1 MASQPARTHEGLSH
15 LFLFLANILLFLS
28 FSEIEE
34 QIREIQ
40 AKKVNISHENGDE
53 DDGRISMS
61 LSKANMDSDIYG
73 DNHNK
78 YANYNTSIAANDDND
93 YEVCL

>member
-1 MASQPARTHEGLSH
+1 
-15 LFLFLANILLFLS
+15 
-28 FSEIEE
+28 
-34 QIREIQ
+34 
-40 AKKVNISHENGDE
+40 
-53 DDGRISMS
+53 MS

-93 YEVCL
+93 FDVFINL

>member
-1 MASQPARTHEGLSH
+1 
-15 LFLFLANILLFLS
+15 
-28 FSEIEE
+28 
-34 QIREIQ
+34 
-40 AKKVNISHENGDE
+40 
-53 DDGRISMS
+53 MS

-93 YEVCL
+93 FDVFLDYFLIIDNIFKICFIW